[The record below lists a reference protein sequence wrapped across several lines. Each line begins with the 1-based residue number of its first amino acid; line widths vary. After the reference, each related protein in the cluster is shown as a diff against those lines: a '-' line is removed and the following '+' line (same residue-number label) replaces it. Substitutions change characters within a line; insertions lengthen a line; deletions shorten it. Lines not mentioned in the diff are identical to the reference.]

1 MKRCVSGS
9 GRRRG
14 AALSFVVFVFV
25 SLLGAHSGPV
35 AAHALVIASQPGA
48 NSEIAAGEVAVDLQ
62 FNSRLDRKRARLRL
76 IDASGAARDLALAPD
91 KSPDHLRAAA
101 GRLEAGAYRI
111 EWYVLSPDGHV
122 TRGNVQFVVRAEPA
136 PTTATP

>member
-1 MKRCVSGS
+1 MKRCVSG
-9 GRRRG
+9 GGKRR
-14 AALSFVVFVFV
+14 LPSFVTFVLV
-25 SLLGAHSGPV
+25 LLLGAPSAPV

-48 NSEIAAGEVAVDLQ
+48 NTEVTAGEVGVDLQ

-91 KSPDHLRAAA
+91 DSPDHLRAAA
-101 GRLEAGAYRI
+101 GRLNPGAYRI

-122 TRGNVQFVVRAEPA
+122 TRGNVPFVVRAERA
-136 PTTATP
+136 PTAATP